1 MRLLFFGTPQ
11 FAVPSLQRLAQEFEV
26 AGVVC
31 QPDRPAGRGQRL
43 TPPPVKVLAQG
54 LGLPVF
60 QPEKKPE
67 IAPLVQAL
75 DPQCVVVVAYG
86 KILPPEV
93 VRRPPYGCIN
103 LHASLLPR
111 YRGSAP
117 IQRALMAGE
126 SVTGNTVMLME
137 EGMDAGPILSRQE
150 EQIDPEDNLETLSER
165 LAHKGAELLLSTL
178 KLWFEGKITPEPQEH
193 SLATYAPPVSKEEL
207 RICWKAQAQSVKDR
221 VRGLYPNCY
230 AYTDR
235 GERVKVLKVRVVEG
249 QGAPGELIGHRR
261 MVVACGQGAVEVLEL
276 ISPKGRRMSG
286 EDFLRGYSVRKLL

>member
-117 IQRALMAGE
+117 IQ
-126 SVTGNTVMLME
+126 
-137 EGMDAGPILSRQE
+137 
-150 EQIDPEDNLETLSER
+150 
-165 LAHKGAELLLSTL
+165 
-178 KLWFEGKITPEPQEH
+178 
-193 SLATYAPPVSKEEL
+193 
-207 RICWKAQAQSVKDR
+207 
-221 VRGLYPNCY
+221 
-230 AYTDR
+230 
-235 GERVKVLKVRVVEG
+235 
-249 QGAPGELIGHRR
+249 
-261 MVVACGQGAVEVLEL
+261 
-276 ISPKGRRMSG
+276 
-286 EDFLRGYSVRKLL
+286 